1 MNRRW
6 NFLGTH
12 HGLVIPTIMDLPAIP
27 FRYSL
32 TVEGEYVLKMRLDPA
47 KVAPAAYHAMLALES
62 FVNKS
67 SKLEGSLL
75 QLIKMRASQI
85 NGCAFSIDMHSK
97 DARMNG
103 ETEQRLYALSAW
115 RETTFF
121 TNRERAALAWTEAL
135 TLITE
140 GRAPDEVY
148 AEIRKEFGEE
158 ELVNLSLAIIMINGW
173 NRFAIG
179 FRKLAGEY
187 QPHKSG

>member
-6 NFLGTH
+6 NFSGTY
-12 HGLVIPTIMDLPAIP
+12 HGLVIPTIMDLPGIP
-27 FRYSL
+27 FQDSL
-32 TVEGEYVLKMRLDPA
+32 TMEGEYVVKMRLEPA
-47 KVAPAAYHAMLALES
+47 KVSPAAYHAMLGLES
-62 FVNKS
+62 FVSKS

-75 QLIKMRASQI
+75 ELIKVRASQI

-97 DARMNG
+97 NARMNG

-121 TNRERAALAWTEAL
+121 TNRERTALAWTEAL

-148 AEIRKEFGEE
+148 AEVRKEFGEE
-158 ELVNLSLAIIMINGW
+158 ELVNLSLAIITINGW

-179 FRKLAGEY
+179 FRMLTGEY
-187 QPHKSG
+187 EPHKIR